1 VLKPDFYLS
10 ILPNTFHGLVYCLSA
25 INLKPFARIKNEDF
39 ITDYQLQALGAVK
52 IIQACLPK
60 IEKRW

>member
-1 VLKPDFYLS
+1 VLKPDFDLS
-10 ILPNTFHGLVYCLSA
+10 ILPDTFHGLVYCPSA
-25 INLKPFARIKNEDF
+25 MNLKPFVRIKNEYF
-39 ITDYQLQALGAVK
+39 FTDYQLQVLGAVK